1 MPFTFSVIVLTAA
14 NVGCQCVTW
23 LQTMMKVAVALEVT
37 SPSPPQKAM
46 STAYNWQMGEHLRT
60 RHLSLLFA
68 PHKILACMTQ
78 RTRQIKFTVAKSR
91 LCEHDVRELFHQKG
105 QCTAHVGA
113 GAGAGT
119 GTRAAVVTTRF
130 RVRNTSFTAAG
141 DASGSIGTGAGAG
154 GS

>member
-91 LCEHDVRELFHQKG
+91 MCEHDVRELFHQKG
-105 QCTAHVGA
+105 QCTLTSAQVQVPAQEHALPWSRHV
-113 GAGAGT
+113 
-119 GTRAAVVTTRF
+119 F
-130 RVRNTSFTAAG
+130 
-141 DASGSIGTGAGAG
+141 ASGTHLSRRPVTPAAQ
-154 GS
+154 